1 MMLKQLALLVCFIAI
16 ALAASSSSSDK
27 LSREE
32 VAVLNQDEFASE
44 ALMAHNLY
52 RRIHGVP
59 ALKLN
64 SKLSGIAF
72 NRARDL
78 AKEGKLNVKQILFR
92 GENLGETVGTVG
104 GFSSYNGKRFIFI
117 FK

>member
-1 MMLKQLALLVCFIAI
+1 MFKQLALLVCFIAVV
-16 ALAASSSSSDK
+16 LAESSSEK
-27 LSREE
+27 KTREE
-32 VAVLNQDEFASE
+32 GAGLNQGEFASE

-52 RRIHGVP
+52 RKIHGVP

-72 NRARDL
+72 SRARDL
-78 AKEGKLNVKQILFR
+78 AAEGKLNVKQILFR

-104 GFSSYNGKRFIFI
+104 GFSSYNGKKIFI
-117 FK
+117 Y

>member
-1 MMLKQLALLVCFIAI
+1 MMLRQLALLACFIAVV
-16 ALAASSSSSDK
+16 LAASSSSSDK
-27 LSREE
+27 QSREE
-32 VAVLNQDEFASE
+32 GTGLNQDEFGSE

-64 SKLSGIAF
+64 SKLSGIAL

-104 GFSSYNGKRFIFI
+104 GFSSYNGKNFLLLY
-117 FK
+117 

>member
-1 MMLKQLALLVCFIAI
+1 MLRSIIVLVCLS
-16 ALAASSSSSDK
+16 LAVMAADK
-27 LSREE
+27 ESREE
-32 VAVLNQDEFASE
+32 TSPLNQDEFGSE

-59 ALKLN
+59 PLRIN
-64 SKLSGIAF
+64 PKLSTLAIG
-72 NRARDL
+72 RAKDL

-104 GFSSYNGKRFIFI
+104 GFSSYNGLEAFL
-117 FK
+117 FKF